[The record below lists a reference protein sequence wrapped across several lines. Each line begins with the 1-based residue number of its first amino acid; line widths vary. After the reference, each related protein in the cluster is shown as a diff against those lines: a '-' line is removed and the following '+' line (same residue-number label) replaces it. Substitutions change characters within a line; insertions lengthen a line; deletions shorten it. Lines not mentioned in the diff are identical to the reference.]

1 MPDAEALLSMESL
14 PPQRVVELLAKYPD
28 RLIYDPSMGVVK
40 MTACTGTPEIVA
52 RFRLGS
58 EQLVALAEIVPE
70 SAPAELVNS
79 SFVES
84 LALNSAR

>member
-1 MPDAEALLSMESL
+1 
-14 PPQRVVELLAKYPD
+14 
-28 RLIYDPSMGVVK
+28 

-79 SFVES
+79 SFVN
-84 LALNSAR
+84 LLR